1 MNRWKDWYEQG
12 IRDLERAKLDL
23 ESKYY
28 EWACFTAQQAAEKV
42 IKSLGMNLGLT
53 IWGHSLTEMLNI
65 ISAKITVP
73 EEIKEKA
80 QLLDLF
86 YISTRYP
93 NGFPSGKPADY
104 FSRPK
109 AEEALDAAGTIIGFY
124 KSNISGQ

>member
-86 YISTRYP
+86 YI
-93 NGFPSGKPADY
+93 
-104 FSRPK
+104 
-109 AEEALDAAGTIIGFY
+109 
-124 KSNISGQ
+124 